1 VSKSALPFEKGVEMK
16 ERGEGMTL
24 SMWRWTVVI
33 GAVSLVMTTV
43 MLLAK

>member
-24 SMWRWTVVI
+24 VHVAMDRGHRRRIAGDDYGDV
-33 GAVSLVMTTV
+33 AR
-43 MLLAK
+43 